1 MRDHKKRFFQIGGGC
16 KNVFVARSKDRR
28 GRFTSIW
35 QLIRAGGDQEM
46 QMFLRKAGQKMLW
59 QCKSKT
65 RATSRRQIATHAA
78 SIFHQLAR
86 PCDKAPLPDMRPCTA
101 MSAF

>member
-1 MRDHKKRFFQIGGGC
+1 
-16 KNVFVARSKDRR
+16 
-28 GRFTSIW
+28 
-35 QLIRAGGDQEM
+35 M

-65 RATSRRQIATHAA
+65 RAKGRQIATHAA

-86 PCDKAPLPDMRPCTA
+86 PCDKAALTRRPCTA
-101 MSAF
+101 MSAFDAVDGSSTGARVP